1 MAKPK
6 IFIASSGRTL
16 EIARQLRAQLNADYC
31 EPEVWTEV
39 SQRKMG
45 HFILEVLKEAT
56 REYDFAV
63 IILSRDDVMVT
74 TTDDTGETH
83 DKRKARDNCV
93 FEAGLFIGAT
103 GESRCL
109 LLTSVAETDLPS
121 DLRGIIYQPFK
132 EPKDLTDSDECRKAI
147 VTAATRIES
156 EVRKPRSMGNRPLT
170 QARLLERERS
180 IHQGGEL
187 LMDQV
192 VVTSAQ
198 PLDLG
203 YNAARQ
209 VRENIDNYNI
219 RYVYFFQGNKEGAY
233 KTCELLQILL
243 LANILKN
250 QTDANNWGTRLEE
263 LAKNTMVIKT
273 ELEKICKGDM
283 IKIFFLPAP
292 PALQF
297 CIHNAGADRSA
308 TLYLERRRGEDQK
321 QQEFIEWESGKGA
334 YDFWDEVRRARGA
347 LEPNPPNAVFYG
359 VPGFDINERTFN
371 SILKRAVDNYFPG
384 IEQDVMTLCLGSTE
398 SKSRLNRKPPRG
410 ESVKRLKR
418 GPSAGTLTG
427 TGQLGAG

>member
-16 EIARQLRAQLNADYC
+16 ELAKQLRAQLNADYC
-31 EPEVWTEV
+31 EPELWTEV
-39 SQRKMG
+39 SQGKIG
-45 HFILEVLKEAT
+45 QFILTVLKDAT

-63 IILSRDDVMVT
+63 IILSKDDVMVT
-74 TTDDTGETH
+74 NMGNAGEAH
-83 DKRKARDNCV
+83 EKRKARDNCV

-103 GESRCL
+103 GETRCL
-109 LLTSVAETDLPS
+109 LLSSVEETDLPS

-132 EPKDLTDSDECRKAI
+132 EPSDLTDSNECRKAI

-156 EVRKPRSMGNRPLT
+156 LVRRPQRMGNRPLT

-180 IHQGGEL
+180 IHEGGEL

-192 VVTSAQ
+192 VVTSVQ

-203 YNAARQ
+203 YNAAQQ
-209 VRENIDNYNI
+209 VRGNMDKHNI
-219 RYVYFFQGNKEGAY
+219 RYIYFFQGNKDGAD
-233 KTCELLQILL
+233 KTCQLLQILL

-250 QTDANNWGTRLEE
+250 EDNANNWEVREQE
-263 LAKNTMVIKT
+263 LRTNRMVIK
-273 ELEKICKGDM
+273 ENLERIRDRDL

-297 CIHNAGADRSA
+297 CIHNASTDRSA
-308 TLYLERRRGEDQK
+308 TLYLQRRGKE
-321 QQEFIEWESGKGA
+321 QEFIEWESGEGA
-334 YDFWDEVRRARGA
+334 YQFWDEVRRARGA
-347 LEPNPPNAVFYG
+347 LEPDPLNAVFYG

-384 IEQDVMTLCLGSTE
+384 MEQDVMTLCLGSRKKT
-398 SKSRLNRKPPRG
+398 SRLNRNRPSGGTLRR
-410 ESVKRLKR
+410 SKR
-418 GPSAGTLTG
+418 GQSAGTLTG
-427 TGQLGAG
+427 MGQPGAG